1 MINFRSRLLFALITL
16 IIAVLIFLG
25 ILLGQLFKTN
35 SLQSFDERLQNES
48 DLVKNYV
55 DDQGGVNGLNDGK
68 VKEMADALNVQITI
82 ANVNGSI
89 VLESHDKNNVS
100 RHEAI
105 VEEITN
111 GVYSSEDFLEIQG
124 GFDLNYYWRP
134 IGSSEDPDGYI
145 ILSTAITQVQ
155 DAYRQIWWTLTISLG
170 AALFVIV
177 LLVTRITSNYTQ
189 PIESATKVAI
199 ELAKGNYRAR
209 TYEDPL
215 NETSMLSNS
224 INILARNLQ
233 EMVKSQEIQ
242 QDRIETLIE
251 NMGSGLVLIDSK
263 GYINLINRSYKE
275 IFEAKSSFY
284 LHKLYYD
291 VMNNNELT
299 SMVEEVFMTE
309 HKVRKQLMIPVGIE
323 RKHFDVS
330 GVPIIGTNNV
340 WKGVLLVFHDITELK
355 KLEQMRKDFVAN
367 VSHELKTPITSIKG
381 FSETLLDGAMEDKQA
396 LTDFLKIILQESDR
410 LQSLIQDLLDL
421 SKIEQQG
428 FSLSKEIFDIQ
439 VMMKEVLAIM
449 HGKLEE
455 KDISLFFERQEAAVL
470 MEGDPSRLKQVIINL
485 LSNAIS
491 YTPQGGRVSLSVS
504 EGPKKVHVK
513 VQDTGIGIDQE
524 EIPRI
529 FERFY
534 RVDKARSRNSGGT
547 GLGLAIVKHI
557 VEAHK
562 GKISVT
568 SDVGEGTAFHI
579 ELPKG
584 KIEDHIQ

>member
-16 IIAVLIFLG
+16 IIAILIFLG

-35 SLQSFDERLQNES
+35 SLQSFDERLQSES

-55 DDQGGVNGLNDGK
+55 DDQGGVNRLSEEK
-68 VKEMADALNVQITI
+68 IKEVAETLNVHITI
-82 ANVNGSI
+82 ALPGGSI
-89 VLESHDKNNVS
+89 VLESHDKSNVS
-100 RHEAI
+100 RHQAI
-105 VEEITN
+105 VEDITKGIN
-111 GVYSSEDFLEIQG
+111 SSEEVLEIQG
-124 GFDLNYYWRP
+124 GFNLNYYWRP
-134 IGSSEDPDGYI
+134 IGLSEDPEGYI

-155 DAYRQIWWTLTISLG
+155 DAYRQIWWTLSISLG
-170 AALFVIV
+170 AALFIII

-275 IFEAKSSFY
+275 IFQVSSSFY
-284 LHKLYYD
+284 LHKLYYE
-291 VMNNNELT
+291 VMDNNELT

-309 HKVRKQLMIPVGIE
+309 HKVRKQLLIPVGIE

-410 LQSLIQDLLDL
+410 LQSLVQDLLDL

-455 KDISLFFERQEAAVL
+455 KDISLFFERQEEAIL

-491 YTPQGGRVSLSVS
+491 YTPQGGRISLTVAN
-504 EGPKKVHVK
+504 GPKTLFIK
-513 VQDTGIGIDQE
+513 VQDTGIGIEQE

-562 GKISVT
+562 GKISVE
-568 SDVGEGTAFHI
+568 SDVGEGTSFHI

-584 KIEDHIQ
+584 NLENRV